1 MKITG
6 TSSAFVYSFRGNKY
20 ARSMLDAF
28 FPRENCAFS
37 EMIARNNTRAGR
49 AKENYLHVYLLWCYI
64 IIH

>member
-1 MKITG
+1 
-6 TSSAFVYSFRGNKY
+6 
-20 ARSMLDAF
+20 MLDAF